1 MTDKMSEEDRK
12 QLVEYRFERAKQ
24 TLADASILCENG
36 SYISAANRIY
46 YASFYA
52 VEALF
57 LHANLHPTTHAGVKR
72 MLGLH
77 FISTGLLDMK
87 WGKWFSDIC
96 NMREAGDYD
105 DFVYYQKEDVA
116 PILPEV
122 NEFIQMLQTYVQN
135 H

>member
-1 MTDKMSEEDRK
+1 MRDNLSDEDRI
-12 QLVEYRFERAKQ
+12 QLVKYRFERACQ
-24 TLADASILCENG
+24 TLVDARILCENG

-57 LHANLHPTTHAGVKR
+57 LHAHLHPATHAGVKR

-77 FISTGLLDMK
+77 FISTGLIDMK

-105 DFVYYQKEDVA
+105 DFVYYTKDDVE

-122 NEFIQMLQTYVQN
+122 EEFISMLKAYVGY
-135 H
+135 